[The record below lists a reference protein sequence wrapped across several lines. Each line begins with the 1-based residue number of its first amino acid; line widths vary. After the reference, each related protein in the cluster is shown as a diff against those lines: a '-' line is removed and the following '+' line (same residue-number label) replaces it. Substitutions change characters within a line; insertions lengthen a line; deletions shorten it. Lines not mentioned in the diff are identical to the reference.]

1 MKLINLIITTILWL
15 MEEQEALVEL
25 LEEFLGDH
33 GLHYPNRGQISF
45 NCPVCDEERNKHN
58 LEINYINNVYK
69 CWSCGDSEGTH
80 GSLGKLFDKFGN
92 RKLKKL
98 YNILRPDEVETI
110 VKKRKPKVTL
120 PENFTLFKDSPKV
133 YPVRRQAYNYLKSR
147 GITDEIIEKFGIG
160 FCDRGSHM
168 GRIVIPSYNKKG
180 TLNYYVGRSWDP
192 NSRAKY
198 RNPEA
203 EKDQIIFWEDLIDWN
218 KDIYLVEGAFD
229 GMFLDNPVVMLGKH
243 MSELLFETI
252 YNNAKG
258 NVIICLDG
266 DAWENAIKLYHELNG
281 GELWGKIKIVKLPK
295 DRDVCDLKG
304 EINEYYVEI
313 RD

>member
-1 MKLINLIITTILWL
+1 
-15 MEEQEALVEL
+15 MEDISEAVVEL
-25 LEEFLGDH
+25 LEEVLGDH

-45 NCPVCDEERNKHN
+45 NCPNCDEGRNKHN
-58 LEINYINNVYK
+58 LEVNYFNDVYK
-69 CWSCGDSEGTH
+69 CWACSDSEGTH
-80 GSLGKLFDKFGN
+80 GSLGKLFDKFGT
-92 RKLKKL
+92 RKQKKL
-98 YNILRPDEVETI
+98 YTILRPDETEKKVR
-110 VKKRKPKVTL
+110 VKKPKVVL
-120 PENFTLFKDSPKV
+120 PESFTLFKDSHPI
-133 YPVRRQAYNYLKSR
+133 YPVRRQAYNYLKNR

-160 FCDRGSHM
+160 FCDKGSHS
-168 GRIVIPSYNKKG
+168 GRIVIPSYDLKG
-180 TLNYYVGRSWDP
+180 NLNYYVGRSWDP

-203 EKDQIIFWEDLIDWN
+203 EKDQIIFWESLIDWN

-229 GMFLDNPVVMLGKH
+229 GMFLENPVVMLGKH

-252 YNNAKG
+252 YNKAKG

-266 DAWENAIKLYHELNG
+266 DAWTNAVKLYHELNG
-281 GELWGKIKIVKLPK
+281 GELWGRIKIVRLPD

-304 EINEYYVEI
+304 EINDYYIEI